1 MAKQSMIQRE
11 IKREQLINKYK
22 YKRKTIK
29 ELIKN
34 TDNFQD
40 TINLQKKLQKLPRNS
55 MQCRHRNRCWM
66 TGRSRGVYRDFG
78 LSRHVFREMSHLCL
92 LPGIKKASW

>member
-11 IKREQLINKYK
+11 IKRVKLIEKYK
-22 YKRKTIK
+22 HQRQKIK
-29 ELIKN
+29 KLLNQEDRFEERLV
-34 TDNFQD
+34 
-40 TINLQKKLQKLPRNS
+40 LQKILQKIPRNS
-55 MQCRHRNRCWM
+55 MKCRHRKRCWM
-66 TGRSRGVYRDFG
+66 TGRSRGVYRNFG

>member
-11 IKREQLINKYK
+11 IKREKLIKKYK
-22 YKRKTIK
+22 NKRIN
-29 ELIKN
+29 IKN
-34 TDNFQD
+34 LITTKNEFQD
-40 TINLQKKLQKLPRNS
+40 IIELQKKLQKIPRNS

-66 TGRSRGVYRDFG
+66 TGRSRGFYRDFG
-78 LSRHVFREMSHLCL
+78 LSRHVFREMSHACL